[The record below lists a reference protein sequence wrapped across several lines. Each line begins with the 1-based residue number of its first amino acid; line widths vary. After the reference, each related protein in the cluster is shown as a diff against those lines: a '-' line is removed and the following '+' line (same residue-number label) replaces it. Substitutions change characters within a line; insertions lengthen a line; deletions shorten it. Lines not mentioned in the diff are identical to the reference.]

1 MRKIF
6 VKKKNQLLTNLFKS
20 LQNIQKGRYLQSKIK
35 RILSLQ
41 KCQICEE
48 EFDMEN
54 KNVRNYCHNKRN
66 LTCRKPLLLPVI
78 FQNLQGHGSRLFIK
92 QLSKTKGTINS
103 IFRIFFIYKENKS
116 R

>member
-48 EFDMEN
+48 EFDKKD
-54 KNVRNYCHNKRN
+54 KNMRDYCHYRGAARNKCN

-92 QLSKTKGTINS
+92 QLSKTKHTINS
-103 IFRIFFIYKENKS
+103 IF
-116 R
+116 